1 MSPGPTSLILPVHL
15 KSTDTMVEVGADALG
30 DTGATGDVIDED
42 YVKECNLPT
51 RNLSQPI
58 PVFNVDGSPNEA
70 GLISKV
76 VDVLMTYQTHSE
88 RILLAVTKLGKQK
101 VILGYT
107 WFKKHNPDIDF
118 TTGTVKM
125 T

>member
-1 MSPGPTSLILPVHL
+1 MSPGPTSLILPIRL
-15 KSTDTMVEVGADALG
+15 KTTDTMAEAGTNALG
-30 DTGATGDVIDED
+30 DTGATGDFIDED
-42 YVKECNLPT
+42 YVKELGLPT
-51 RNLSQPI
+51 RNLSQPVQ
-58 PVFNVDGSPNEA
+58 VFNVDGTLNEA

-76 VDVLMTYQTHSE
+76 VDAIMTYENHSE

>member
-1 MSPGPTSLILPVHL
+1 
-15 KSTDTMVEVGADALG
+15 
-30 DTGATGDVIDED
+30 
-42 YVKECNLPT
+42 LPT

>member
-1 MSPGPTSLILPVHL
+1 F
-15 KSTDTMVEVGADALG
+15 
-30 DTGATGDVIDED
+30 IDKD
-42 YVKECNLPT
+42 YVKELGLPT
-51 RNLSQPI
+51 RNLSQPVQ
-58 PVFNVDGSPNEA
+58 VFNVDGTLNEA

-76 VDVLMTYQTHSE
+76 VDAIMTYENHSE